1 MPHRTIQLRPGTPW
15 PLGATVRDCGVNFA
29 VYSEHAAHML
39 LAVFEGEHDEFEI
52 HAPLP
57 VRTGF
62 VWHGFLPNAGPG
74 LRYGFRAY
82 GPFEL
87 SRGLRFNASKL
98 LLDPYA
104 RAISGDITWDDAVF
118 DYQREHGDHTVRNMA
133 DSCTSVPRS
142 IVVDSAF
149 DWQGIEPPRH
159 RLADT
164 VIYEVHVGGAT
175 MLHPEVP
182 ENLRGTFAGLAH
194 PVMLEHLHSLSVSAV
209 ELLPVH
215 HFIDDEFL
223 VEKGLKNYWGY
234 NTIGFFAPMSR
245 YSASGDAGGQVR
257 EFKEMVRSLHS
268 IGIEVFLDVVYNHTA
283 EGGKDGPTL
292 SFRGLDNPTYYR
304 RPLDRPADYE
314 NFSGTGNTFNTQHPA
329 VVALVMDS
337 LRYWV
342 QEMHVD
348 GFRFDLA
355 SSLGRDANGFD
366 TWSRLFTAIY
376 QDPVLREVKLIAEP
390 WDLGPDGYELGRFPN
405 NWSEWNDRFRDTARS
420 FWLGHR
426 VTLGEFALRLTGS
439 SDLYDRPG
447 RGPLSTINFA
457 TCHDGFDLTDLVSYN
472 KKHNEANGE
481 GNRDGSDNNLGF
493 NFGIEGPSDDAA
505 VLDGRFQARRNL
517 MATVML
523 SHGVPMMLG
532 GDELCQTQEG
542 NNNAYCQDNEITWF
556 DWALDEREQEFL
568 EYVRFVISVRNDY
581 PALRP
586 FRYVESESPVPHE
599 PGIVSW
605 RDADGSELMPG
616 TWGRQEPRVLMLT
629 IEPARSDSDGTQDTL
644 LIMFNGSDDPRTF
657 HFPKIGKRR
666 KTDWHMVLDTSK
678 GNGRSEE
685 VLIGGKDAEIPGC
698 AILMA
703 AAR

>member
-1 MPHRTIQLRPGTPW
+1 
-15 PLGATVRDCGVNFA
+15 VRDGGINFA

-39 LAVFEGEHDEFEI
+39 LSIFEGEQNETEI
-52 HAPLP
+52 DAPLP
-57 VRTGF
+57 GRTGF
-62 VWHGFLPNAGPG
+62 VWHGFLPDAGPG

-82 GPFEL
+82 GPFDL

-118 DYQREHGDHTVRNMA
+118 DYEREHSDHSVRNMT
-133 DSCTSVPRS
+133 DSCGSVPCS
-142 IVVDSAF
+142 VVVDPTF
-149 DWQGIEPPRH
+149 DWQGVEPPRH
-159 RLADT
+159 RLADS

-175 MLHPEVP
+175 MLHPDIPEEV
-182 ENLRGTFAGLAH
+182 RGTYAGFGH
-194 PVMLEHLHSLSVSAV
+194 PVMLDHLRSLGVSAV

-215 HFIDDEFL
+215 HFLDDEFL

-245 YSASGDAGGQVR
+245 YSSSGDTGGQVR
-257 EFKEMVRSLHS
+257 EFKEMVRSLHGL
-268 IGIEVFLDVVYNHTA
+268 GIEVFLDVVYNHTA

-304 RPLDRPADYE
+304 RPPDRPADYE

-342 QEMHVD
+342 QEMHID

-376 QDPVLREVKLIAEP
+376 QDPVLREIKLIAEP
-390 WDLGPDGYELGRFPN
+390 WDLGPYGYELGRFPA
-405 NWSEWNDRFRDTARS
+405 NWSEWNDRFRDTTRS

-426 VTLGEFALRLTGS
+426 ASLGEFALRLTGS

-447 RGPLSTINFA
+447 RGPLSTVNFV

-472 KKHNEANGE
+472 EKHNEANGE
-481 GNRDGSDNNLGF
+481 DNRDGSDNNLGF
-493 NFGIEGPSDDAA
+493 NFGVEGPSDDPA

-517 MATVML
+517 LANVML
-523 SHGVPMMLG
+523 SHGIPMILG

-542 NNNAYCQDNEITWF
+542 NNNAYCQDNEITWS
-556 DWALDEREQEFL
+556 DWLLDDREREFL
-568 EYVRFVISVRNDY
+568 DYVRYVISVRNAH
-581 PALRP
+581 PTLRP
-586 FRYVESESPVPHE
+586 IRYVESESPVPHK

-616 TWGRQEPRVLMLT
+616 TWSRQEPRVLLLT
-629 IEPARSDSDGTQDTL
+629 IEPATDLTGDAGETL
-644 LIMFNGSDDPRTF
+644 LLLFNGSNDPRTF
-657 HFPKIGKRR
+657 HIPKIGKRR
-666 KTDWHMVLDTSK
+666 KTDWHVVLDTSN
-678 GNGRSEE
+678 GNGQSDQ
-685 VLIGGKDAEIPGC
+685 VLAGGKDADIPGC
-698 AILMA
+698 AIVVAMA
-703 AAR
+703 R